1 MNAYATILTTVLIIV
16 FLTGVLRV
24 FQYIL
29 EPSSIWLANMLLQS
43 VVSPLILLSLP
54 QSKSYQF

>member
-1 MNAYATILTTVLIIV
+1 MNSYATILTTVLIIV

>member
-1 MNAYATILTTVLIIV
+1 MNAYATILTRVLIIV